1 MKNTFG
7 MRLLSFLL
15 VAVMVLTM
23 VPTFAIPRADGAEAY
38 YDGVASQISA
48 LMLPKGELKANL
60 SGDITGLW
68 LIKSVVAKVADSS
81 GSLLNPDRHRGW
93 NAKGEVVSSNYDHC
107 GFETTAVTAT
117 SNTLQIT
124 DKKYYITV
132 KGTTNG
138 CSFRLMNGK
147 YMFAATGNGAVYANL
162 FADSL
167 EYPDFKLVARS
178 NSSHSVQLNG
188 NNVYLFSNGHS
199 FRARKKDHLDFST
212 STYYHFHFYKVS
224 QELLNLYE
232 TLQGALPYVDNA
244 DGRYYDAYHQ
254 AFIDRVKGAIS
265 RYTSMQAQGK
275 GTVTADEKLSIEEDI
290 SQIALLIDKLSAS
303 GSQRT
308 YIDIPIEVLDF
319 RGDGFLFE
327 DVSCFGTPYSLSK
340 DSPSAGGLS
349 RPGTKENGTTSASD
363 DFRIIG
369 LVEGELYDGNV
380 VYKEEVVDYIAA
392 ALKNKVKLRST
403 SGKMNKAFRAMVD
416 SNPDLGSFDET
427 IGKAKPAVN
436 GGVLFWEQV
445 ETCYDLAY
453 YMLSSVWREVPR
465 SDILGQDTLYNSS
478 TSVDYNY
485 NIPVPELN
493 HLRLYYIDNPES
505 GKNEYAFNSYFD
517 SEYEDGYIYNTST
530 NNHGVDPTFQ
540 ALNGLGFES
549 TDLFGP
555 ATEGR
560 GNTKE
565 NYGFSVHAYGGFVYS
580 ESGDLYFTFSGDDD
594 VYFYINNTRVCDIG
608 GVHGR
613 TKKSVNLN
621 DIAADLNLK
630 EGQICTFDMF
640 YAERRTS
647 GINMELYTNI
657 QLMDMDVITGK
668 QQHDATTGK
677 KLVDGA
683 AVNIGTETDYSFS
696 IRNRRLF
703 PVNNVSF
710 DDPAIGTTLSPD
722 GITLNSKTKLTDIV
736 LTYRSYDRNKDAL
749 YDGEVTN
756 VANVATM
763 KALLTNFTPADNSNP
778 MTDIALTYQFRSGD
792 SLADL
797 QEILAL
803 GIPAGCEF
811 TIYGFNRTVNA
822 GMFSNTMTSS
832 CTPLVV
838 QYDENQVPYFVQ
850 EAPIP
855 GTASCRIY
863 GIDMGTVSV
872 ADPRAYVIDYGKALE
887 IPVDATKSAITCD
900 SGMYTTFVGIAFN
913 GENGAVKTEA
923 PTTMLGA
930 NGLSSARGMYGLFT
944 LSGNVLTYK
953 PDSFLEGV
961 ESCYSV
967 FRLSASSNN
976 TGIAY
981 IYVEIQVI
989 PANRMYYEAEDFT
1002 NELSYMQKATDKT
1015 TAAVSKTELWTVSGT
1030 ERTVY
1035 QHLDPSGDQNIVI
1048 PDYSKATNVLFFGFD
1063 NTTADAT
1070 RYALPQYK
1078 GTNFDRS
1085 TWSGGASAFVASGNT
1100 TITSGNLKIVPKTN
1114 VPQSVYPD
1122 SDGKA
1127 GNGAVAL
1134 HPDCS
1139 DNGNKFGNKNEKA
1152 LNYDPSEAEVFQIRF
1167 KMKNLDTKVDANGNK
1182 ARPYFGLHIWAEAKS
1197 GHLGYKVDDAG
1208 RCIEDFTYDPAILN
1222 LDEYVVWT
1230 VPLAREFSNVKTIW
1244 GVRAYFGSTF
1254 GSLQGKAGYL
1264 MVDYIYI
1271 GPADIAPYREA
1282 YGYDPSY
1289 ENVEELSGGASLYTE
1304 GNGVS
1309 TPAVPYPANYTQTK
1323 FSFTGTGFDLISR
1336 TGPDQATI
1344 RVEIFDKEGCSQDD
1358 LVTFATVNL
1367 KGEIDK
1373 YQIPVYSKEGLDYG
1387 TYWVKIG
1394 VNDKVNYPMLPQLS
1408 RGNQFYFDGLIIYD
1422 PVEAT
1427 GQALNAYKAD
1437 GEAYP
1442 YATEVRDILLDATE
1456 FKELSNLG
1464 YGSVDGAV
1472 YLDYES
1478 VPKVTVPVLDED
1490 GNPTGATE
1498 NITDPDVTGISN
1510 HITTNILTYEKVGPK
1525 NEVYLSPKH
1534 AIAFK
1539 LAIYSQELPAR
1550 IDVGCKSI
1558 MDPGGI
1564 LCIET
1569 AKGENMATGV
1579 FSRPLDSS
1587 TVQYFSLPLNNNV
1600 FTEEKIDGKPCYT
1613 TYIVIRNTAANNAA
1627 TKNAILSI
1635 TDIKFAYTEEPTPK
1649 TESSGSGSSSDGGSS
1664 GTGIQSV
1671 GIGTSKRNGNG
1682 DLELPTD
1689 AFVPVGFV
1697 VDSNIETVIRSVLLE
1712 YTYDEET
1719 ELEEDDFE
1727 TKPADLAFAG
1737 ASVALQS
1744 DLTIY
1749 YKVKESYFTEMG
1761 YTDPYVMVVD
1771 GGVEVILR
1779 DYTVQDGLYSFAYRN
1794 IAPHRIGDNIT
1805 ATLYATYEG
1814 DVYASEVKEYS
1825 VADYCYN
1832 MLSKTAAMEG
1842 YETFSTLLVDLLLYG
1857 GKTQQYMS
1865 YRLDS
1870 LCTARL
1876 TEEQLACASE
1886 LSREPV
1892 SVRNPAYEVVEN
1904 ATVQWRG
1911 AGLNLRESVAVRFL
1925 FTAENYEGLE
1935 ARITMAGKTYVVEEK
1950 DFDYRTEGAYIHFRS
1965 LNAAQMSEPICVAVY
1980 RDDVQVSNTICYSIE
1995 SYAASKQSDTTV
2007 PYLGELVERMMCY
2020 GDSAKAY
2027 VGK

>member
-23 VPTFAIPRADGAEAY
+23 VPTFATPRAAAAETY

-48 LMLPKGELKANL
+48 LKLPKGELKANL

-68 LIKSVVAKVADSS
+68 LIKSVVAKADGST
-81 GSLLNPDRHRGW
+81 GSLLNPDGYCGW
-93 NAKGEVVSSNYDHC
+93 NSQGTVVSSGHDHF
-107 GFETTAVTAT
+107 GFNVTAVTA
-117 SNTLQIT
+117 SGNTLQIT
-124 DKKYYITV
+124 DKKYYTRIN
-132 KGTTNG
+132 GTING
-138 CSFRLMNGK
+138 CSFRLMNGN
-147 YMFAATGNGAVYANL
+147 YLFAATGNGEVYANL
-162 FADSL
+162 NADFL

-188 NNVYLFSNGHS
+188 NNIYLFSNGHS
-199 FRARKKDHLDFST
+199 FRARKKDHLDIPT

-275 GTVTADEKLSIEEDI
+275 GTVTTEEKQSIEEDI

-349 RPGTKENGTTSASD
+349 RPGTKELGTTSASD

-369 LVEGELYDGNV
+369 LVEEELYDGNV

-403 SGKMNKAFRAMVD
+403 TGKMNKAFKAMVD

-555 ATEGR
+555 ETEGR
-560 GNTKE
+560 NNTKE
-565 NYGFSVHAYGGFVYS
+565 NYGFSIHAYGGFVYS

-594 VYFYINNTRVCDIG
+594 VYFYINDTRVCDIG

-613 TKKSVNLN
+613 TKKSVKLN

-736 LTYRSYDRNKDAL
+736 LTYRSYDRNQDAL
-749 YDGEVTN
+749 YDGEATN

-763 KALLTNFTPADNSNP
+763 KALLTSFTPADNSNP

-887 IPVDATKSAITCD
+887 IPIDATKSAITCD

-953 PDSFLEGV
+953 PDSFLDGV

-1002 NELSYMQKATDKT
+1002 NEISYVKKSTDKNT
-1015 TAAVSKTELWTVSGT
+1015 GAVTKTDSWAVEGT
-1030 ERTVY
+1030 SLQGI
-1035 QHLDPSGDQNIVI
+1035 QHLDPVGDQDIVI

-1063 NTTADAT
+1063 NTDADKE
-1070 RYALPQYK
+1070 RYKLPQYN
-1078 GTNFDRS
+1078 GINFDNS
-1085 TWSGGASAFVASGNT
+1085 TWYGGSGEFVKSA
-1100 TITSGNLKIVPKTN
+1100 TIANGVLTVVPKTG
-1114 VPQSVYPD
+1114 VQKESY
-1122 SDGKA
+1122 
-1127 GNGAVAL
+1127 GNGESSTSMYA
-1134 HPDCS
+1134 DCS
-1139 DNGNKFGNKNEKA
+1139 YNGYTSKDNKDSKA
-1152 LNYDPSEAEVFQIRF
+1152 LKYDPTDAEVLQVRF
-1167 KMKNLDTKVDANGNK
+1167 KMKNVDTKVNTSDK
-1182 ARPYFGLHIWAEAKS
+1182 KTVPYLGLHIWCAAKGS
-1197 GHLGYKVDDAG
+1197 DEQYKNSDGAYG
-1208 RCIEDFTYDPAILN
+1208 AARCITNYAYDRSVLTS
-1222 LDEYVVWT
+1222 DEYITWTLPLGNQFDGIGTVWGIR
-1230 VPLAREFSNVKTIW
+1230 V
-1244 GVRAYFGSTF
+1244 YFGNLLGDQKLS
-1254 GSLQGKAGYL
+1254 GYL
-1264 MVDYIYI
+1264 KVDYIYM
-1271 GPADIAPYREA
+1271 GPKELAPYGET
-1282 YGYDPSY
+1282 YGYDTSY
-1289 ENVEELSGGASLYTE
+1289 ENTEIISNGASLYAE
-1304 GNGVS
+1304 GNGVA
-1309 TPAVPYPANYTQTK
+1309 TPAVPYPANYTQAQ

-1336 TGPDQATI
+1336 TGPDQGTI

-1367 KGEIDK
+1367 KGDSDK

-1422 PVEAT
+1422 PIEAT

-1456 FKELSNLG
+1456 FKELSDLG

-1498 NITDPDVTGISN
+1498 NITDPDVTDISN

-1587 TVQYFSLPLNNNV
+1587 TVQYFSLSLNNNV

-1682 DLELPTD
+1682 DVELPTD

-1737 ASVALQS
+1737 ASVSLQS
-1744 DLTIY
+1744 DLAIH
-1749 YKVKESYFTEMG
+1749 YKVNESFFTEQG
-1761 YTDPYVMVVD
+1761 YTDPYVVVVD
-1771 GGVEVILR
+1771 NGIETVIR
-1779 DYTVQDGLYSFAYRN
+1779 DYTVSGGKLSFVYRN
-1794 IAPHRIGDNIT
+1794 IAPHRMGDTVT
-1805 ATLYATYEG
+1805 ATLYAYYNGTLYS
-1814 DVYASEVKEYS
+1814 SESRDYS
-1825 VADYCYN
+1825 IADYCYN
-1832 MLSKTAAMEG
+1832 MLNRYGGQEAYGKLL
-1842 YETFSTLLVDLLLYG
+1842 TLLVDILHYG
-1857 GKTQQYMS
+1857 AKTQEYAG
-1865 YRLDS
+1865 YRTDS
-1870 LCTARL
+1870 LCNARL
-1876 TEEQLACASE
+1876 TEAQLSWGTEQTRE
-1886 LSREPV
+1886 LVNLRDQ
-1892 SVRNPAYEVVEN
+1892 NYEVIEN
-1904 ATVQWRG
+1904 PTVQWKG
-1911 AGLNLRESVAVRFL
+1911 AGLNLQESVAVRFCMVAESYEDL
-1925 FTAENYEGLE
+1925 EIRITLNGITESYTAE
-1935 ARITMAGKTYVVEEK
+1935 
-1950 DFDYRTEGAYIHFRS
+1950 DFDYKSNGTYVHFTK
-1965 LNAAQMSEPICVAVY
+1965 LNAALMSEPIYVAAY
-1980 RDDVQVSNTICYSIE
+1980 RNGEQVSNTICYSIE
-1995 SYAASKQSDTTV
+1995 SYAYAKQNDTTY
-2007 PYLGELVERMMCY
+2007 PYLGELVERMICY
-2020 GDSAKAY
+2020 GDSARAY

>member
-1 MKNTFG
+1 MKNTLG
-7 MRLLSFLL
+7 KRLLSFLL
-15 VAVMVLTM
+15 AAVMVLTM
-23 VPTFAIPRADGAEAY
+23 VPVFTTSRAVAAETY

-48 LMLPKGELKANL
+48 LKLPKGELKANL

-68 LIKSVVAKVADSS
+68 LIKSVVAKADGSS
-81 GSLLNPDRHRGW
+81 GSLLNPDGYCGW
-93 NAKGEVVSSNYDHC
+93 NSKGEVVSSGHDHF
-107 GFETTAVTAT
+107 GFNTTAVTA
-117 SNTLQIT
+117 SGNTLQIT
-124 DKKYYITV
+124 DKKYYTRIN
-132 KGTTNG
+132 GTING
-138 CSFRLMNGK
+138 CSFRLMNGN
-147 YMFAATGNGAVYANL
+147 YLFAATGNGAVYANL
-162 FADSL
+162 NADFL
-167 EYPDFKLVARS
+167 EYPDFKLVTRS

-199 FRARKKDHLDFST
+199 FRARKNDHLDFST

-403 SGKMNKAFRAMVD
+403 LGKMNKAFRAMVD
-416 SNPDLGSFDET
+416 SNPVLGSFDET

-565 NYGFSVHAYGGFVYS
+565 NYGFSIHAYGGFVYS

-594 VYFYINNTRVCDIG
+594 VYFYINDTLVCDIG

-710 DDPAIGTTLSPD
+710 DDPAIGTTLSPE

-736 LTYRSYDRNKDAL
+736 LTYRSYDRNKDTL
-749 YDGEVTN
+749 YDGEATN
-756 VANVATM
+756 VADVATM

-778 MTDIALTYQFRSGD
+778 MTDIALTYQFRSED
-792 SLADL
+792 TLSDL

-838 QYDENQVPYFVQ
+838 QYDENQVPYFAQ

-1002 NELSYMQKATDKT
+1002 NELTYVKKATDKNT
-1015 TAAVSKTELWTVSGT
+1015 GTVTKTETWTQTGT
-1030 ERTVY
+1030 SLQIS
-1035 QHLDPSGDQNIVI
+1035 QHLDPVGDQNIVI
-1048 PDYSKATNVLFFGFD
+1048 PDYSQATNVLFFGFD
-1063 NTTADAT
+1063 NTAADDQ
-1070 RYALPQYK
+1070 RYKLPQYNNTDFDAIAWDGGS
-1078 GTNFDRS
+1078 GT
-1085 TWSGGASAFVASGNT
+1085 FVDSKNVS
-1100 TITSGNLKIVPKTN
+1100 ITGGNLKIVPKTN
-1114 VPQSVYPD
+1114 VPQSSYKG

-1127 GNGAVAL
+1127 GSGSVAL

-1139 DNGNKFGNKNEKA
+1139 FNGKMISDSSKKA
-1152 LNYDPSEAEVFQIRF
+1152 LNFNPEGVEVFQIRF
-1167 KMKNLDTKVDANGNK
+1167 KMKNLDTKINADGSK
-1182 ARPYFGLHIWAEAKS
+1182 AKPYIGLHIWGEPKS
-1197 GHLGYKVDDAG
+1197 GYLGYSDGDAG
-1208 RCIEDFTYDPAILN
+1208 RCIVDLTYDSEILN

-1230 VPLAREFSNVKTIW
+1230 FPLEREFSNVKTIW
-1244 GVRAYFGSTF
+1244 GVRAYFGNTF
-1254 GSLQGKAGYL
+1254 GSLQGKSGYL
-1264 MVDYIYI
+1264 MVDYIYM
-1271 GPADIAPYREA
+1271 GPADMAPYREA
-1282 YGYDPSY
+1282 YGYDTSY
-1289 ENVEELSGGASLYTE
+1289 ENTEELSGGASLYTE

-1367 KGEIDK
+1367 KGETNK

-1387 TYWVKIG
+1387 TYWVKIS
-1394 VNDKVNYPMLPQLS
+1394 VNDKVNYPMFPQLT

-1422 PVEAT
+1422 PVEVT
-1427 GQALNAYKAD
+1427 GAVLNAYKAD

-1442 YATEVRDILLDATE
+1442 IVEELRDKLLTAKDFNALSAGTQGAIYVDCEKTPEVTIPVTDA
-1456 FKELSNLG
+1456 
-1464 YGSVDGAV
+1464 
-1472 YLDYES
+1472 
-1478 VPKVTVPVLDED
+1478 D
-1490 GNPTGATE
+1490 GNPTGETE
-1498 NITDPDVTGISN
+1498 NIVDGDVSVDN
-1510 HITTNILTYEKVGPK
+1510 HVTANVSTYEKEGPK
-1525 NEVYLSPKH
+1525 NEVYLSPQQVV
-1534 AIAFK
+1534 AFK
-1539 LAIYSQELPAR
+1539 LVIYSQELPYR
-1550 IDVGCKSI
+1550 IDIGCKSI
-1558 MDPGGI
+1558 MDDGSV
-1564 LCIET
+1564 LRVTT
-1569 AKGENMATGV
+1569 AKSNGSITGI
-1579 FSRPLDSS
+1579 FSRPLDGSS
-1587 TVQYFSLPLNNNV
+1587 PRYYSIPLNKV
-1600 FTEEKIDGKPCYT
+1600 MFAESTIDNKPCYVG
-1613 TYIVIRNTAANNAA
+1613 YIMIQNTAAVSDA
-1627 TKNAILSI
+1627 TAESILSI
-1635 TDIKFAYTEEPTPK
+1635 TDIKIAYKNEPTPK
-1649 TESSGSGSSSDGGSS
+1649 AATGSGSGNASGSEVK
-1664 GTGIQSV
+1664 GIV
-1671 GIGTSKRNGNG
+1671 RNNEV
-1682 DLELPTD
+1682 ELPDDVFEPVVFMVDGDSLSVVEAVLQEYENGVEKNEDEGPKEPTD
-1689 AFVPVGFV
+1689 L
-1697 VDSNIETVIRSVLLE
+1697 SI
-1712 YTYDEET
+1712 
-1719 ELEEDDFE
+1719 
-1727 TKPADLAFAG
+1727 AG

-1842 YETFSTLLVDLLLYG
+1842 YETFRTLLVDLLLYG

-1925 FTAENYEGLE
+1925 FTTENYEGLE